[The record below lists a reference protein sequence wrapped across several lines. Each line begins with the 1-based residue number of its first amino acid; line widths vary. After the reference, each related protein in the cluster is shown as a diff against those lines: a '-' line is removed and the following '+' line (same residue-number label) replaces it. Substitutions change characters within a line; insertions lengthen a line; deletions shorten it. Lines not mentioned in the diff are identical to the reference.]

1 MTFDFFRL
9 LDHLVQDVTDRKSL
23 QSTYDWTK
31 RYCEKCSFTNP
42 DLFKPAF
49 DLYLKLNGKYKQGSS
64 MLKDVSIKI
73 RAELGNFN
81 DSITVSWFQE
91 NSPKYFK
98 FFVKMKCLSN
108 SFQREES
115 DTLFGFITEKTGEQV
130 FAQMLAYLENLMD
143 VTDMIIHRSKQLS
156 TDLNIPHIMKRCLSE
171 HEASLC
177 NNFARVINAA
187 KELVQTKFKSYE
199 AVFKLLIR
207 FYTSLD
213 LLTKHFIIRFKT
225 LKECVTTSRSVFK
238 PATYLKTNA

>member
-1 MTFDFFRL
+1 
-9 LDHLVQDVTDRKSL
+9 
-23 QSTYDWTK
+23 
-31 RYCEKCSFTNP
+31 
-42 DLFKPAF
+42 
-49 DLYLKLNGKYKQGSS
+49 
-64 MLKDVSIKI
+64 
-73 RAELGNFN
+73 
-81 DSITVSWFQE
+81 
-91 NSPKYFK
+91 
-98 FFVKMKCLSN
+98 
-108 SFQREES
+108 
-115 DTLFGFITEKTGEQV
+115 
-130 FAQMLAYLENLMD
+130 MLAYLENLMD

-156 TDLNIPHIMKRCLSE
+156 TDLNIPHTMKRCLSE

-238 PATYLKTNA
+238 PESQWRHPEFCFRGAKDTFPNIGGARDAHSRREIEKQEIGAREISREK

>member
-1 MTFDFFRL
+1 
-9 LDHLVQDVTDRKSL
+9 
-23 QSTYDWTK
+23 
-31 RYCEKCSFTNP
+31 
-42 DLFKPAF
+42 
-49 DLYLKLNGKYKQGSS
+49 
-64 MLKDVSIKI
+64 
-73 RAELGNFN
+73 
-81 DSITVSWFQE
+81 
-91 NSPKYFK
+91 
-98 FFVKMKCLSN
+98 MKCLSN

-130 FAQMLAYLENLMD
+130 FAQMLVYLENLMD

-156 TDLNIPHIMKRCLSE
+156 TDLNIPHTMKRCLSE

-238 PATYLKTNA
+238 PKSNF